1 MLTQIIDKK
10 LDKFRR
16 NLDRHITPTNSST
29 EGESSTEEQTPAL
42 SQSENNVSETE
53 QHEIDMTVNVNDDQS
68 RDSNQFDDSD
78 SQGSKL

>member
-16 NLDRHITPTNSST
+16 NLDHNITPANSST

-68 RDSNQFDDSD
+68 RDSNQFDDYD
-78 SQGSKL
+78 S

>member
-16 NLDRHITPTNSST
+16 NLDHNITPTNSST